1 MPSLSLGIRIPAHRV
16 RPNPRKN
23 PEPGGPGWFYIGPP
37 GEVDGPPGPDPTTY
51 RVRVGSGFAGRVL
64 KSRSIEILQILPDF
78 IYLYK
83 AAFHGT
89 GDLDWFNSLL

>member
-51 RVRVGSGFAGRVL
+51 RVRVGSGFTGRVL
-64 KSRSIEILQILPDF
+64 KSSDNHMANSNICAFKPGPERNG
-78 IYLYK
+78 YK
-83 AAFHGT
+83 YFQ
-89 GDLDWFNSLL
+89 NSQKSQQ